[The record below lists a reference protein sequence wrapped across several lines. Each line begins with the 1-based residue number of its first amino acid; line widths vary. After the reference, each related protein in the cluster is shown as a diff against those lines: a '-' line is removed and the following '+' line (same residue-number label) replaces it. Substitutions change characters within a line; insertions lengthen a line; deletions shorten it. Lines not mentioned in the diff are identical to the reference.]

1 MDETLIIA
9 DGRHDLRPWPTM
21 GGMSE
26 MPVAV
31 VLVHWNQ
38 PERCA
43 DAVAAWRDQ
52 TVPVALTVV
61 DNRSRPEARD
71 RLGALLP
78 PEVAVVD
85 AGGNLGFGPGA
96 NVGLRR
102 FLADAGAGEWVVVA
116 PHDALPARDCIEL
129 MVATLTDR
137 PATGLACA
145 DVGDDHVPVVD
156 PYFGGMV
163 VPVAGEARPWA
174 VAPADDAP
182 APAGAA
188 PPGARSSGH
197 PVVDPSL
204 SDEAPVRRWAEARWE
219 PVGYPHGTLLLARR
233 ACLEAVGLFD
243 ERYFSY
249 CEEADLGERA
259 RRAGWDVALVRG
271 AEVRNPHMGSG
282 AAVSD
287 YLMLRNTL
295 LFVRDHF
302 GRYHAAVR
310 AGLALA
316 DLARGLLRPATRPW
330 IFVPRARLRA
340 LADAA
345 RGRYGPP
352 PPDLRP

>member
-1 MDETLIIA
+1 VE
-9 DGRHDLRPWPTM
+9 P
-21 GGMSE
+21 
-26 MPVAV
+26 PVAV
-31 VLVHWNQ
+31 VLVHWDQ

-43 DAVAAWRDQ
+43 EAVAAWRAQ

-61 DNRSRPEARD
+61 DNASAPGARA
-71 RLGALLP
+71 RLAALVGDDA
-78 PEVAVVD
+78 EVVD
-85 AGGNLGFGPGA
+85 AGANLGFGPGA

-102 FLADAGAGEWVVVA
+102 FLADAGAGEWVAVA
-116 PHDALPARDCIEL
+116 PHDALPAPDCIEAMTTVL
-129 MVATLTDR
+129 ADR

-145 DVGDDHVPVVD
+145 DVGDGHVPIVD
-156 PYFGGMV
+156 PYFGGMM
-163 VPVAGEARPWA
+163 VPVARDTVPWA
-174 VAPADDAP
+174 VAPAA
-182 APAGAA
+182 AAA
-188 PPGARSSGH
+188 PP
-197 PVVDPSL
+197 VDAP
-204 SDEAPVRRWAEARWE
+204 PVREVEPRWE

-233 ACLEAVGLFD
+233 ACLAEVGVFD

-259 RRAGWDVALVRG
+259 RRAGWDVALIRG

-295 LFVRDHF
+295 LFVREHF

-310 AGLALA
+310 AALAVA
-316 DLARGLLRPATRPW
+316 DLARGLARPSTRPW

-352 PPDLRP
+352 PPPVRRVG